1 MKHHRHKPGFK
12 FVVEPVEFGKYT
24 ERELLQYCLGATLY
38 MPGYWI
44 PWIAFLTKMAGVNQH
59 GNVFRRCYC

>member
-44 PWIAFLTKMAGVNQH
+44 TWIVLNKNG
-59 GNVFRRCYC
+59 RS